1 MYVIFATHSFTF
13 SIIRSDLEQEEA
25 LEAIFNEDK
34 AAGRLPILCI
44 ANVHSSLF
52 QVNLKLIDWSQTK
65 MVPGHLVPLNGSP
78 IDWSLWTNSPQ
89 PICSPWTNGP

>member
-1 MYVIFATHSFTF
+1 MQLKTFYVIFATRSFTF

-52 QVNLKLIDWSQTK
+52 QVCSLNFIYLLIQACCRGVFNILKVS
-65 MVPGHLVPLNGSP
+65 
-78 IDWSLWTNSPQ
+78 
-89 PICSPWTNGP
+89 